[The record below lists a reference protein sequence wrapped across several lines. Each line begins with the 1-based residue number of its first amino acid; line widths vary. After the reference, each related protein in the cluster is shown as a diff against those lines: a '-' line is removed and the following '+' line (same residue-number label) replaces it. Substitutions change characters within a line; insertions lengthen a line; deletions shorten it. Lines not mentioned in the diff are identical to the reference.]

1 MKFDIHGQSAG
12 KRYSNGEAVSGGHSE
27 SGIIRQLVSMKSMLK
42 DILTNLLLICLG
54 SVICAVA
61 IKGIL
66 IPNQFISGGI
76 TGLAL
81 IVYYIFPV
89 VPVGVIYFIMNI
101 PLYALGWLS
110 IGQRFF
116 WYSLVGLFVFSLAVM
131 LPIPVF
137 NIHDKILAALLAGII
152 TGGGSGIILR
162 SKGSAG
168 GLDILSIMLL
178 KRYSIRLGTTVL
190 AFNACLL
197 IYAAFRFSLESALY
211 VLIYMF
217 VTSQVLNVVVTG
229 LSQRKAVMIIST
241 RWADINREIIDKIQ
255 RGVTIVRGQGG
266 FTGQETH
273 ILYSVVTFQEL
284 SRLKGIVR
292 QVDPR
297 AFVVV
302 TETLEVMGY
311 RIGNQ
316 PHW

>member
-1 MKFDIHGQSAG
+1 
-12 KRYSNGEAVSGGHSE
+12 
-27 SGIIRQLVSMKSMLK
+27 MLK
-42 DILTNLLLICLG
+42 DILHNLVLMCIG
-54 SVICAVA
+54 SFICAVA

-81 IVYYIFPV
+81 IVYYIFPFL
-89 VPVGVIYFIMNI
+89 PIGVIYFIMNI
-101 PLYALGWLS
+101 PLYVLGWLS
-110 IGQRFF
+110 IGRRFF
-116 WYSLVGLFVFSLAVM
+116 WYSLVGLVAFSSAVT
-131 LPIPVF
+131 LPLPVF
-137 NIHDKILAALLAGII
+137 QIQDKILAALLAGIL

-162 SKGSAG
+162 SRGSAG

-178 KRYSIRLGTTVL
+178 KRYSIRLGTTIL
-190 AFNACLL
+190 AFNAGLL
-197 IYAAFRFSLESALY
+197 FFAAFRFSLESALY
-211 VLIYMF
+211 ALVYMF

-241 RWADINREIIDKIQ
+241 RWADINRQIIDKIQ
-255 RGVTIVRGQGG
+255 RGVTIVRGRGG

-273 ILYSVVTFQEL
+273 ILYSVVTFREL
-284 SRLKGIVR
+284 SRLKEIVR
-292 QVDPR
+292 QTDPG

-302 TETLEVMGY
+302 SETLEVMGH

>member
-1 MKFDIHGQSAG
+1 MK
-12 KRYSNGEAVSGGHSE
+12 N
-27 SGIIRQLVSMKSMLK
+27 MLK
-42 DILTNLLLICLG
+42 DILHNLVLICIG

-81 IVYYIFPV
+81 IFYYIFPV
-89 VPVGVIYFIMNI
+89 IPIGVIYFIMNI

-110 IGQRFF
+110 IGRRFF
-116 WYSLVGLFVFSLAVM
+116 WYSLVGLIAFSSAVT
-131 LPIPVF
+131 LPFPVF
-137 NIHDKILAALLAGII
+137 QIQDKILAALLAGIL
-152 TGGGSGIILR
+152 TGAGSGIILR

-178 KRYSIRLGTTVL
+178 KRYSIRLGTTIL
-190 AFNACLL
+190 AFNTGLL
-197 IYAAFRFSLESALY
+197 FFAAFRFSLESALY
-211 VLIYMF
+211 ALVYMF

-241 RWADINREIIDKIQ
+241 RWADINRQIIDKIQ

-273 ILYSVVTFQEL
+273 ILYSVVTFNEL
-284 SRLKGIVR
+284 SRLKEIVR
-292 QVDPR
+292 QSDPG

-302 TETLEVMGY
+302 SETLEVMGH

>member
-1 MKFDIHGQSAG
+1 MK
-12 KRYSNGEAVSGGHSE
+12 N
-27 SGIIRQLVSMKSMLK
+27 MLK
-42 DILTNLLLICLG
+42 DILRNLVLMCIG

-81 IVYYIFPV
+81 IVYYIFPFL
-89 VPVGVIYFIMNI
+89 PIGVIYFIMNI
-101 PLYALGWLS
+101 PLYVLGWLS
-110 IGQRFF
+110 IGRRFF
-116 WYSLVGLFVFSLAVM
+116 WYSLVGLVAFSSAVT
-131 LPIPVF
+131 LPLPVF
-137 NIHDKILAALLAGII
+137 QIQDKILAALLAGIL

-162 SKGSAG
+162 SRGSAG

-178 KRYSIRLGTTVL
+178 KRYSIRLGTTIL
-190 AFNACLL
+190 AFNAGLL
-197 IYAAFRFSLESALY
+197 FFAAFRFSLESALY
-211 VLIYMF
+211 ALVYMF

-241 RWADINREIIDKIQ
+241 RWADINRQIIDKIQ
-255 RGVTIVRGQGG
+255 RGVTIVRGRGG

-273 ILYSVVTFQEL
+273 ILYSVVTFREL
-284 SRLKGIVR
+284 SRLKEIVR
-292 QVDPR
+292 QTDPG

-302 TETLEVMGY
+302 SETLEVMGH

>member
-1 MKFDIHGQSAG
+1 
-12 KRYSNGEAVSGGHSE
+12 
-27 SGIIRQLVSMKSMLK
+27 
-42 DILTNLLLICLG
+42 
-54 SVICAVA
+54 
-61 IKGIL
+61 
-66 IPNQFISGGI
+66 
-76 TGLAL
+76 
-81 IVYYIFPV
+81 
-89 VPVGVIYFIMNI
+89 
-101 PLYALGWLS
+101 
-110 IGQRFF
+110 
-116 WYSLVGLFVFSLAVM
+116 
-131 LPIPVF
+131 
-137 NIHDKILAALLAGII
+137 
-152 TGGGSGIILR
+152 
-162 SKGSAG
+162 
-168 GLDILSIMLL
+168 
-178 KRYSIRLGTTVL
+178 
-190 AFNACLL
+190 L

-217 VTSQVLNVVVTG
+217 TTSQVLNVVVTG

-241 RWADINREIIDKIQ
+241 RWADINREIIDKIH

>member
-1 MKFDIHGQSAG
+1 MND
-12 KRYSNGEAVSGGHSE
+12 
-27 SGIIRQLVSMKSMLK
+27 MLK
-42 DILTNLLLICLG
+42 DILTNLFLICLG

-81 IVYYIFPV
+81 IVYYLFPV
-89 VPVGVIYFIMNI
+89 IPIGVIYFVMNI
-101 PLYALGWLS
+101 PLYVLGWLS

-116 WYSLVGLFVFSLAVM
+116 WYSLVGLIVFSLAVM

-137 NIHDKILAALLAGII
+137 HINDKILAALLAGII
-152 TGGGSGIILR
+152 SGGGSGIILR

-190 AFNACLL
+190 AFNAGLL
-197 IYAAFRFSLESALY
+197 IFAAFRFSLESALY

-229 LSQRKAVMIIST
+229 LSQRKAVMIISM
-241 RWADINREIIDKIQ
+241 RWADINRQIIDKIE
-255 RGVTIVRGQGG
+255 RGVTIVRAQGG

-284 SRLKGIVR
+284 SRLKDIVR
-292 QVDPR
+292 RIDPR

-302 TETLEVMGY
+302 TETMEVMGY
-311 RIGNQ
+311 GIGNQ

>member
-1 MKFDIHGQSAG
+1 MK
-12 KRYSNGEAVSGGHSE
+12 N
-27 SGIIRQLVSMKSMLK
+27 MLK
-42 DILTNLLLICLG
+42 DILHNLVLMCIG

-81 IVYYIFPV
+81 IVYYIFPFL
-89 VPVGVIYFIMNI
+89 PIGVIYFIMNI
-101 PLYALGWLS
+101 PLYVLGWLS
-110 IGQRFF
+110 IGRRFF
-116 WYSLVGLFVFSLAVM
+116 WYSLVGLVAFSSAVT
-131 LPIPVF
+131 LPLPVF
-137 NIHDKILAALLAGII
+137 QIQDKILAALLAGIL

-162 SKGSAG
+162 SRGSAG

-178 KRYSIRLGTTVL
+178 KRYSIRLGTTIL
-190 AFNACLL
+190 AFNAGLL
-197 IYAAFRFSLESALY
+197 FFAAFRFSLESALY
-211 VLIYMF
+211 ALVYMF

-241 RWADINREIIDKIQ
+241 RWADINRQIIDKIQ
-255 RGVTIVRGQGG
+255 RGVTIVRGRGG

-273 ILYSVVTFQEL
+273 ILYSVVTFREL
-284 SRLKGIVR
+284 SRLKEIVR
-292 QVDPR
+292 QTDPG

-302 TETLEVMGY
+302 SETLEVMGH

>member
-1 MKFDIHGQSAG
+1 
-12 KRYSNGEAVSGGHSE
+12 
-27 SGIIRQLVSMKSMLK
+27 MLK
-42 DILTNLLLICLG
+42 DILHNLVLMCIG

-81 IVYYIFPV
+81 IVYYIFPFL
-89 VPVGVIYFIMNI
+89 PIGVIYFIMNI
-101 PLYALGWLS
+101 PLYVLGWLS
-110 IGQRFF
+110 IGRRFF
-116 WYSLVGLFVFSLAVM
+116 WYSLVGLVAFSSAVT
-131 LPIPVF
+131 LPLPVF
-137 NIHDKILAALLAGII
+137 QIQDKILAALLAGIL

-162 SKGSAG
+162 SRGSAG

-178 KRYSIRLGTTVL
+178 KRYSIRLGTTIL
-190 AFNACLL
+190 AFNAGLL
-197 IYAAFRFSLESALY
+197 FFAAFRFSLESALY
-211 VLIYMF
+211 ALVYMF

-241 RWADINREIIDKIQ
+241 RWADINRQIIDKIQ
-255 RGVTIVRGQGG
+255 RGVTIVRGRGG

-273 ILYSVVTFQEL
+273 ILYSVVTFREL
-284 SRLKGIVR
+284 SRLKEIVR
-292 QVDPR
+292 QTDPG

-302 TETLEVMGY
+302 SETLEVMGH

>member
-1 MKFDIHGQSAG
+1 MK
-12 KRYSNGEAVSGGHSE
+12 N
-27 SGIIRQLVSMKSMLK
+27 MLK
-42 DILTNLLLICLG
+42 DILHNLVLMCIG

-81 IVYYIFPV
+81 IVYYIFPFL
-89 VPVGVIYFIMNI
+89 PIGVIYFIMNI
-101 PLYALGWLS
+101 PLYVLGWLS
-110 IGQRFF
+110 IGRRFF
-116 WYSLVGLFVFSLAVM
+116 WYSLVGLVAFSSAVT
-131 LPIPVF
+131 LPLPVF
-137 NIHDKILAALLAGII
+137 QIQDKILAALLAGIL

-162 SKGSAG
+162 SRGSAG

-178 KRYSIRLGTTVL
+178 KRYSIRLGTTIL
-190 AFNACLL
+190 AFNAGLL
-197 IYAAFRFSLESALY
+197 FFAAFRFSLASALY
-211 VLIYMF
+211 ALVYMF

-241 RWADINREIIDKIQ
+241 RWADINRQIIDKIQ
-255 RGVTIVRGQGG
+255 RGVTIVRGRGG

-273 ILYSVVTFQEL
+273 ILYSVVTFREL
-284 SRLKGIVR
+284 SRLKEIVR
-292 QVDPR
+292 QTDPG

-302 TETLEVMGY
+302 SETLEVMGH